1 MSDSLFVDAVVR
13 NLEILGEA
21 AKRIP
26 PDLQAAAPEV
36 PWRAISRMR
45 DVLIHRY
52 FGLDLLTVRDV
63 VSHEVPPLLTAL
75 ESLSQALGNAAPT
88 D

>member
-36 PWRAISRMR
+36 PWRDISRMR

-75 ESLSQALGNAAPT
+75 ESLSQALGNGSPT
-88 D
+88 G